1 MKKRLMA
8 ICVIA
13 LAAIGIFWIG
23 KSGLTIREKQP
34 EEETIFTGHDKDTL
48 YLWYTDDALTEY
60 LASAAVT
67 YNEEH
72 GTRIVPVLQSGLNY
86 IETINQSSIEADV
99 PDLYV
104 VSHDALQKAYLA
116 GLAVEA
122 DPPAD
127 MQDAFMAE
135 GIRAATYKD
144 KVIGYPFYFETSI
157 LLYNETYL
165 ADMAK
170 TALEQDRIAQA
181 AEQEAQE
188 VQSEDT
194 KDTSSDEAKTEE
206 ASDGGEAAEEESAF
220 GEEEIYAK
228 VQEYLPATIEDIR
241 EFADLYDAP
250 EQVESVFKWDVTDI
264 FYNYFFIGSSI
275 NMGGECGWD
284 TTQIDIY
291 NRDAI
296 DSMKAYQN
304 LNNFFSID
312 TSEISYD
319 STIQDFIDGKVVFTI
334 ATSDAVARLEQAK
347 ADGTFVYDYG
357 VLTTPSV
364 KEGEVSS
371 SLSMTNCIAING
383 YSKNQE
389 TANDFAWFLSTEY
402 NDILYDRAGK
412 VSAEKDMEYPYGAL
426 QVFAAEYETSV
437 SMPKMLETNNYWLK
451 LEALFAEIWNGA
463 DANAELKELSEQIK
477 YQVTGEVVE
486 EIYIEDEEDTDTD
499 AVEYL
504 DEEYYRQQALENE

>member
-8 ICVIA
+8 IMVIA

-23 KSGLTIREKQP
+23 KSGMTIREKQP
-34 EEETIFTGHDKDTL
+34 EEEAIFTQYDQNTF

-60 LASAAVT
+60 LASAAVA

-116 GLAVEA
+116 GLAVETES
-122 DPPAD
+122 PSD
-127 MQDAFMAE
+127 MQEAFMAE

-170 TALEQDRIAQA
+170 KALEQDRIAQK
-181 AEQEAQE
+181 AEQEAQ
-188 VQSEDT
+188 SEDS
-194 KDTSSDEAKTEE
+194 KEKSSDETKTEE
-206 ASDGGEAAEEESAF
+206 ASDGGEAAEEENAF
-220 GEEEIYAK
+220 SEEEISAK
-228 VQEYLPATIEDIR
+228 VQEYLPSTIEDIR

-275 NMGGECGWD
+275 DMGGECGWD
-284 TTQIDIY
+284 TTKIDIY

-296 DSMKAYQN
+296 ESMKAYQN

-319 STIQDFIDGKVVFTI
+319 STIQDFMDGKVVFTI

-371 SLSMTNCIAING
+371 SLSMTNCIAVNG
-383 YSKNQE
+383 YSKNQK
-389 TANDFAWFLSTEY
+389 TANDFAWFLCTEY

-412 VSAEKDMEYPYGAL
+412 VSAEKNMEYPYDAL
-426 QVFAAEYETSV
+426 QVFASEYETSV

-451 LEALFAEIWNGA
+451 LEASFAEIWNGA
-463 DANAELKELSEQIK
+463 DANEELKALSEQIK
-477 YQVTGEVVE
+477 YQVTGEAVE
-486 EIYIEDEEDTDTD
+486 EAYIEDEEDTGSE

>member
-8 ICVIA
+8 ILVIA
-13 LAAIGIFWIG
+13 LAAVGIFCIG
-23 KSGLTIREKQP
+23 KSGLPIKEKQSQ
-34 EEETIFTGHDKDTL
+34 EEELFSHYDKDTL
-48 YLWYTDDALTEY
+48 YLWYTDDALTAY
-60 LASAAVT
+60 LSSAAVA

-72 GTRIVPVLQSGLNY
+72 GTRIVPVLESGLNY
-86 IETINQSSIEADV
+86 IEMINESSIEADV

-116 GLAVEA
+116 GLAAEIEPTFDLEEA
-122 DPPAD
+122 
-127 MQDAFMAE
+127 FISE

-144 KVIGYPFYFETSI
+144 KVIGYPFYFETST

-165 ADMAK
+165 ANMAK
-170 TALEQDRIAQA
+170 TALEQERDAMEAKESDAQSGDSQDSETA
-181 AEQEAQE
+181 DTEKASAEGVSESEETAE
-188 VQSEDT
+188 FSED
-194 KDTSSDEAKTEE
+194 
-206 ASDGGEAAEEESAF
+206 
-220 GEEEIYAK
+220 EIAGK
-228 VQEYLPATIEDIR
+228 VQEYLPSTIDDIL

-275 NMGGECGWD
+275 HMGGECGWD

-291 NRDAI
+291 NREAI
-296 DSMKAYQN
+296 QSMKAYQN

-319 STIQDFIDGKVVFTI
+319 STLEDFIEGKVVFTI
-334 ATSDAVARLEQAK
+334 ATSDAVAKLEQAK
-347 ADGTFVYDYG
+347 EDGTFQYDYG

-364 KEGEVSS
+364 KEGEISR

-383 YSKNQE
+383 YSQNQE
-389 TANDFAWFLSTEY
+389 VANDFARFLCTEY

-412 VSAEKDMEYPYGAL
+412 VSAELHMEYPYGAL
-426 QVFAAEYETSV
+426 LVFAKEYETSV
-437 SMPKMLETNNYWLK
+437 SLPKMLETNNYWVK

-463 DANAELKELSEQIK
+463 DANAALKELSEQIQ
-477 YQVTGEVVE
+477 YQVTGE
-486 EIYIEDEEDTDTD
+486 EITETYIEDEEQTD

-504 DEEYYRQQALENE
+504 DEEYYRQQALESE

>member
-1 MKKRLMA
+1 MA

-13 LAAIGIFWIG
+13 LAAVGIFWIG

-34 EEETIFTGHDKDTL
+34 EEETVFTGHDKDTL

-72 GTRIVPVLQSGLNY
+72 DTRIVPVLQSGLNY
-86 IETINQSSIEADV
+86 IETINESSIEADV

-116 GLAVEA
+116 GLAVEIE
-122 DPPAD
+122 PPAD
-127 MQDAFMAE
+127 MQEAFMAE

-165 ADMAK
+165 ADMAE
-170 TALEQDRIAQA
+170 TSLEQERIAQA
-181 AEQEAQE
+181 IEQETQKE
-188 VQSEDT
+188 QSADAAEKSVEST
-194 KDTSSDEAKTEE
+194 ETEATGDEE
-206 ASDGGEAAEEESAF
+206 ATGEQESAF
-220 GEEEIYAK
+220 SEEEIYAK
-228 VQEYLPATIEDIR
+228 VQEYLPATIDDIR

-275 NMGGECGWD
+275 NMGGECGFD

-319 STIQDFIDGKVVFTI
+319 STIQDFIDGKVVFTL

-347 ADGTFVYDYG
+347 ADGTFAYDYG

-383 YSKNQE
+383 YSKKQE

-463 DANAELKELSEQIK
+463 DANEELKELSEQIK
-477 YQVTGEVVE
+477 YQVTGEAVE
-486 EIYIEDEEDTDTD
+486 EAYIEDEEDTDTD

>member
-8 ICVIA
+8 IMVIA

-23 KSGLTIREKQP
+23 KSGMTIREKQP
-34 EEETIFTGHDKDTL
+34 EETIFTKHDADTL

-60 LASAAVT
+60 LASAAVA

-72 GTRIVPVLQSGLNY
+72 GTRIVPVMQSGLNY
-86 IETINQSSIEADV
+86 IEAINESSIEADV

-116 GLAVEA
+116 GLAVEV
-122 DPPAD
+122 DPPSD
-127 MQDAFMAE
+127 MQQNFIEE

-144 KVIGYPFYFETSI
+144 KIIGYPFYFETSI

-170 TALEQDRIAQA
+170 KALEQDRIAQK
-181 AEQEAQE
+181 AEQEAQ
-188 VQSEDT
+188 SEGS
-194 KDTSSDEAKTEE
+194 KEKSSDETKTEE
-206 ASDGGEAAEEESAF
+206 ASDGGEAAEVENAF
-220 GEEEIYAK
+220 SEEEIYAK
-228 VQEYLPATIEDIR
+228 VQEYLPGTIEDIR

-284 TTQIDIY
+284 TAQIDIY

-364 KEGEVSS
+364 KEDEESS
-371 SLSMTNCIAING
+371 SLSMTNCIAVNG
-383 YSKNQE
+383 YSKDQKM
-389 TANDFAWFLSTEY
+389 ANDFAWFLSTEY

-412 VSAEKDMEYPYGAL
+412 VSAEKDMVYPYGAL

-451 LEALFAEIWNGA
+451 LEASFAEIWNGA
-463 DANAELKELSEQIK
+463 DANEELKELSEQIK
-477 YQVTGEVVE
+477 YQVTGEAVQE
-486 EIYIEDEEDTDTD
+486 TYIEEENTGTE